1 MKILKT
7 IGIILAVLA
16 AIFVIVGF
24 LLPSKFHSERSLIIA
39 APQEQLF
46 EQVNNVK
53 NWDNWSVW
61 NKMDPNWKVTFSPET
76 SGVGAWYSWTSEMK
90 EVGNGK
96 ISVTKSEPLNLVEAK
111 MEFAGMEPAT
121 LNHKFEATDGGIKVT
136 FSMDADLGKNIM
148 TKYFFALMG
157 DKMLGGNYE
166 KSLKSLQDYLKNAPA
181 PTPAPENSPSDS
193 LPNGNDTIVKGTI

>member
-16 AIFVIVGF
+16 AIFVIVGL

-53 NWDNWSVW
+53 NWNNWSVW
-61 NKMDPNWKVTFSPET
+61 NKMDPNWKVTYSPET
-76 SGVGAWYSWTSEMK
+76 VGVGAWYSWVSEMK
-90 EVGNGK
+90 DVGSGK
-96 ISVTKSEPLNLVEAK
+96 ITLTKAEPFSLVEAK

-121 LNHKFEATDGGIKVT
+121 LIHKFEATDGGIRVT
-136 FSMDADLGKNIM
+136 FSMDADLGKNII
-148 TKYFFALMG
+148 TKYIFGLFG
-157 DKMLGGNYE
+157 DKMLGDNYE
-166 KSLKSLQDYLKNAPA
+166 KSLKNLQDYLKNAPA
-181 PTPAPENSPSDS
+181 VAPAPENLPSDTAT
-193 LPNGNDTIVKGTI
+193 NGNDTIVKGSI